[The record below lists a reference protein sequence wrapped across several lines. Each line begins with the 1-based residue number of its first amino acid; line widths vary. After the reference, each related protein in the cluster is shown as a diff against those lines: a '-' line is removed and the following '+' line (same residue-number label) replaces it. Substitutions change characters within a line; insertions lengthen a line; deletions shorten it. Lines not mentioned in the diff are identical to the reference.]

1 MKTSFLNKLSILLLF
16 LVGVIWGV
24 NAVSASS
31 LKIGEKEFEDLM
43 EAIEEANATD
53 TEIVLQNDYT

>member
-1 MKTSFLNKLSILLLF
+1 M
-16 LVGVIWGV
+16 GVIWGV

-31 LKIGEKEFEDLM
+31 LKVGEKEFEDLM